1 MFLMILTRPQV
12 DPDPLVQTAR
22 DEPISRHH
30 FGLQLGIILLAG
42 IGLRVWLVLRG
53 IPVLDSDEATVGLM
67 ALHMQHGD
75 ISAFF
80 WGQPYMGTL
89 EAFLAAPL
97 LWLFGPSNV
106 TLRLAMIIL
115 AAGAN
120 GIIGSMGAWLISRRV
135 GLIAAALF
143 AIAAPFATILSM
155 RAFGGY
161 IETLIFGQLIL
172 AVALAAPRSRWANLA
187 TGLLIGV
194 ATWTD
199 FLVVPFALGAL
210 AIWWWQRRRDLLGIN
225 GLLLTMG
232 TLVGLAPVIG
242 NFRLYE
248 RLATSFTHNGT
259 TIQAIGIIQAT
270 GATHPSVW
278 VSVLHPITPLWF
290 LLVVS
295 LPILSGTFFGGSQSN
310 NFFTT
315 DYFGGVQHHLGVY
328 LVALVLTG
336 ATITLLSTLT
346 FRLVRQRQL
355 LRTPMDVEQGGH
367 HALLRRQYEAASIL
381 IALCY
386 LGAFAVGNQ
395 DLYAI
400 PRYLF
405 PLYTALPVI
414 VGQLERQVCAI
425 ASGWPGPTGWR
436 GPMRWQWLSRLP
448 GPHHALVRRLASWQS
463 TATTS
468 PTQRL
473 TTAIMLAIVLGILGW
488 NLWNCA
494 QLTPA
499 LTAAKDHGVLIDAA
513 NGPLLNALHAADVR
527 TVISND
533 YWVGLRLTYA
543 SHESIIVV
551 MVTPQGHAGFNRYAP
566 YVTRGLRDPRP
577 AYLQLAGSP
586 EAQLLQA
593 QLSAGKLPGYVLRT
607 IGPYLVALPQS

>member
-1 MFLMILTRPQV
+1 MILTEPQV
-12 DPDPLVQTAR
+12 DPQLQSPRIAH
-22 DEPISRHH
+22 ISRHH
-30 FGLQLGIILLAG
+30 FGQLLGMIILAG
-42 IGLRVWLVLRG
+42 VGLRLWLVARG

-67 ALHMQHGD
+67 ALHMQRGD

-89 EAFLAAPL
+89 EPFLAAPL
-97 LWLFGPSNV
+97 LWLFGPSHF
-106 TLRLAMIIL
+106 TLRLTMIFL

-187 TGLLIGV
+187 SGLLIGV
-194 ATWTD
+194 AFWTN
-199 FLVVPFALGAL
+199 FLVAPFILGAL

-225 GLLLTMG
+225 GLLLSVG

-242 NFRLYE
+242 SRVLYE
-248 RLATSFTHNGT
+248 RLAASFTQNGT
-259 TIQAIGIIQAT
+259 TIHALQLV
-270 GATHPSVW
+270 GATSGTHQTVW
-278 VSVLHPITPLWF
+278 EGVLHGLTSIW
-290 LLVVS
+290 LLIVVS

-310 NFFTT
+310 NFSTA
-315 DYFGGVQHHLGVY
+315 DYFAGVRAYWVVY
-328 LVALVLTG
+328 LVALLITC
-336 ATITLLSTLT
+336 ATIFLLGTLFL
-346 FRLVRQRQL
+346 RLVRQRQL
-355 LRTPMDVEQGGH
+355 LRTPVVMEH
-367 HALLRRQYEAASIL
+367 CERRSQVRRHYEAATMLIIL
-381 IALCY
+381 SY
-386 LGAFAVGNQ
+386 LGAFTVGNQ
-395 DLYAI
+395 DLFAI

-405 PLYTALPVI
+405 PLYAALPVI
-414 VGQLERQVCAI
+414 VGQLERQVEAI
-425 ASGWPGPTGWR
+425 AAGWPGPAGWPGTLR
-436 GPMRWQWLSRLP
+436 WPIGRLARWQSAVTSSQPQRLVTALML
-448 GPHHALVRRLASWQS
+448 ALVIPLLA
-463 TATTS
+463 
-468 PTQRL
+468 
-473 TTAIMLAIVLGILGW
+473 W
-488 NLWNCA
+488 NFWNSM

-499 LTAAKDHGVLIDAA
+499 MTAARDHGVIIDAA
-513 NGPLLNALHAADVR
+513 NGPLLSALHSADVR

-551 MVTPQGHAGFNRYAP
+551 MVTPEGQAGFNRYAP
-566 YVTRGLRDPRP
+566 YVARGLRDPRP

-586 EAQLLQA
+586 EARLLQA
-593 QLSAGKLPGYVLRT
+593 EYSAGKLPGYALRT